1 MFKKISS
8 LIILSGFFIASIF
21 SFTLLQVEAA
31 GVAVTVTPSN
41 AAVSSTGTNT
51 LAFTASSAIPV
62 TAKITVLYPSSYTG
76 TLTAASFSINGAAPT
91 SAVIS
96 TVAATSQIQAV
107 LTPSA
112 TIPASTAV
120 SIVITGLTKPAVI
133 GNYSF
138 TAYSSKGD
146 YGAVL
151 QYVGEANVVQISAF
165 VPLNLSFV
173 IRDAGDT
180 VNTNTCDM
188 GLLSTTT
195 VGECSYRLKIG
206 TNATNGYTVSVATSG
221 DFTNGSK
228 SFVNAAAGTA
238 GTAIVAGTEMYGVNA
253 TGGAISSNPTG
264 ITLANPYSTTA
275 SNVVNYVNTAPA
287 LLATSTGSNAPL
299 ATADTTNTVLIKHK
313 AAINANTGAGLY
325 TQTATYTVTAL
336 F

>member
-1 MFKKISS
+1 MINKIISFIA
-8 LIILSGFFIASIF
+8 LTGFFIASTF
-21 SFTLLQVEAA
+21 SFATYQVQAA
-31 GVAVTVTPSN
+31 GVAVTVSPTT
-41 AAVSSTGTNT
+41 AAISSTGTNT
-51 LAFTASSAIPV
+51 LAFTASNAIPT
-62 TAKITVLYPSSYTG
+62 TAKITVLYPSTYTG
-76 TLTAASFSINGAAPT
+76 TLTASSFSINGTAP
-91 SAVIS
+91 SAAVITTIAS
-96 TVAATSQIQAV
+96 TSQVQAV
-107 LTPSA
+107 LTPAA

-120 SIVITGLTKPAVI
+120 SIVITGLTKPSTI

-138 TAYSSKGD
+138 TAYTSRGD

-151 QYVGEANVVQISAF
+151 QYIGEANVVQITAF

-173 IRDAGDT
+173 IRDTADT
-180 VNTNTCDM
+180 ANTNTCDM
-188 GLLSTTT
+188 GILSTTA

-228 SFVNAAAGTA
+228 AFVNAAAGSA
-238 GTAIVAGTEMYGVNA
+238 GTAIVAGNEMYGVNA
-253 TGGAISSNPTG
+253 SAGAISSNPTG
-264 ITLANPYSTTA
+264 ITLATFYSSATA
-275 SNVVNYVNTAPA
+275 NVVNYVNTTPA

-299 ATADTTNTVLIKHK
+299 TSADTTNTVLIKHK